1 MGINVVKPRVI
12 QINSK
17 IPFMKSFKKIP
28 FLLSLI
34 FMCLLFETVS
44 AQDTVDQNTNNK
56 QEEKI
61 EASTQ
66 VLKDFGEMK
75 DEIPQELLKISQG
88 IIVVP
93 KLINAGFVL
102 AGKRGKGIAV
112 VRLADGSWSNPVFV
126 TITGGSVGFQIG
138 VQAVDLVLIFKHRET
153 LQNIGKGSF
162 TLGGDISV
170 TAGPLG
176 RSSTA
181 STDTKF
187 EAEVYSYSKS
197 KGLFAGISLGG
208 SEIAVDAKANEAFYG
223 NDDDAETIFSDTTEN
238 SSDAVND
245 LKTELE
251 NLYQ

>member
-1 MGINVVKPRVI
+1 M
-12 QINSK
+12 K
-17 IPFMKSFKKIP
+17 ILKIAP
-28 FLLSLI
+28 CFLSVI
-34 FMCLLFETVS
+34 FMSMLFTTVS
-44 AQDTVDQNTNNK
+44 GQGSDDQNTTNK

-61 EASTQ
+61 IASTK

-75 DEIPQELLKISQG
+75 DDIPQELLKITEG

-102 AGKRGKGIAV
+102 AGKRGKGIAMV
-112 VRLADGSWSNPVFV
+112 KLEDGSWSNPVFV

-153 LQNIGKGSF
+153 LQDIGKGSF

-176 RSSTA
+176 RSSSA

-187 EAEVYSYSKS
+187 EAEVYSYSRS

-208 SEIAVDAKANEAFYG
+208 SEIAVDAKANQAFYD
-223 NDDDAETIFSDTTEN
+223 NDDDAKTIFSDAGAT
-238 SSDAVND
+238 DADSVAD
-245 LKTELE
+245 LKETLKGMYNE
-251 NLYQ
+251 

>member
-1 MGINVVKPRVI
+1 MKI
-12 QINSK
+12 SK
-17 IPFMKSFKKIP
+17 TIPFF
-28 FLLSLI
+28 LSLI
-34 FMCLLFETVS
+34 FMSLLFVTAT
-44 AQDTVDQNTNNK
+44 AQDTDDQNTNNK

-66 VLKDFGEMK
+66 VLKDFSEMK
-75 DEIPQELLKISQG
+75 DDIPQELLKITQG

-102 AGKRGKGIAV
+102 AGKRGKGIAMIK
-112 VRLADGSWSNPVFV
+112 LEDGSWSNPVFV

-138 VQAVDLVLIFKHRET
+138 VQSVDLVLIFKHRET
-153 LQNIGKGSF
+153 LENIGNGSF

-170 TAGPLG
+170 TAGPIG

-208 SEIAVDAKANEAFYG
+208 SEIAVDAKANEAYYG
-223 NDDDAETIFSDTTEN
+223 NDDDAKTLFSDTNEDA
-238 SSDAVND
+238 SDAVSA
-245 LKTELE
+245 LKDTLKQMHESF
-251 NLYQ
+251 